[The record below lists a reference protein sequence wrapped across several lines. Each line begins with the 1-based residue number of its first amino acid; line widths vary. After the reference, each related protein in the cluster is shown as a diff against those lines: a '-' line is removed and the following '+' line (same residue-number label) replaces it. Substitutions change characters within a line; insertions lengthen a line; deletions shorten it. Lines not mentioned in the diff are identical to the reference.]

1 MRNPRKGIYLHLL
14 LWIVFYAFL
23 VFMFSNLRTIS
34 DMLVRAVIFI
44 IPLILLFYFNAY
56 FLFEKY
62 FRPGKMFLY
71 IILLSGAS
79 VFTYFFINQ
88 LDYYIIALKYPWGK
102 NMSFWLVF
110 MRSALL
116 ILGTI
121 SLSIAFRST
130 QIAHQKEKE
139 AAALRNENLET
150 ELKFLKSQINPHF
163 LFNALHNIYTLSYLG
178 SKNAPEMILKLSNLL
193 RYMTYEGNKDWVPIE
208 KEIDYLRDYID
219 LQKLKEE
226 HNGNIQINCDIKS
239 GNIQIPPML
248 LIPFLE
254 NSFKH
259 SKIED
264 KEKGWIKIEL
274 KADQYQLQFFAAN
287 SQPGKSYTKDRV
299 GGVGLKNVKRRL
311 DLIYGKNYQME
322 IKNDSDTFT
331 VDLSIKL
338 SDINPV

>member
-1 MRNPRKGIYLHLL
+1 MHLL

-23 VFMFSNLRTIS
+23 VFMFSNLRTIT
-34 DMLVRAVIFI
+34 DMMLRATIYLV
-44 IPLILLFYFNAY
+44 PLILLFYFNAY
-56 FLFEKY
+56 FLFEKF
-62 FRPGKMFLY
+62 FRPGKIFHY
-71 IILLSGAS
+71 ILLLLVTS
-79 VFTYFFINQ
+79 VATYFIINQ
-88 LDYYIIALKYPWGK
+88 PDYYIIALKYPWGK
-102 NMSFWLVF
+102 HMSFWLVF

-116 ILGTI
+116 IMGTI

-130 QIAHQKEKE
+130 QIAYQKEKE
-139 AAALRNENLET
+139 AVALRNENLET

-226 HNGNIQINCDIKS
+226 HNGNISINCDIKAA
-239 GNIQIPPML
+239 NIIIPPML
-248 LIPFLE
+248 LIPFIE

-264 KEKGWIKIEL
+264 KEKSWIKIEL
-274 KADQYQLQFFAAN
+274 TADQEQLHFYAAN
-287 SQPGKSYTKDRV
+287 SLPEKTYTKDRV

-311 DLIYGKNYQME
+311 DLIYGK
-322 IKNDSDTFT
+322 KFT
-331 VDLSIKL
+331 MQINNGADIFEVNLSIHL
-338 SDINPV
+338 SN

>member
-1 MRNPRKGIYLHLL
+1 
-14 LWIVFYAFL
+14 
-23 VFMFSNLRTIS
+23 
-34 DMLVRAVIFI
+34 
-44 IPLILLFYFNAY
+44 
-56 FLFEKY
+56 
-62 FRPGKMFLY
+62 MFLY
-71 IILLSGAS
+71 IILLSVTS
-79 VFTYFFINQ
+79 VATYFIINQ
-88 LDYYIIALKYPWGK
+88 LDYYIIALQYPWGK
-102 NMSFWLVF
+102 HLSFWIVF

-130 QIAHQKEKE
+130 QIAYQKEKE

-150 ELKFLKSQINPHF
+150 ELKLLKSQINPHF

-208 KEIDYLRDYID
+208 KEIEYLRDYID

-226 HNGNIQINCDIKS
+226 HNENIKITVEVNSTSIM
-239 GNIQIPPML
+239 IPPML
-248 LIPFLE
+248 LIPFIE

-264 KEKGWIKIEL
+264 KEKGWIKIAL
-274 KADQYQLQFFAAN
+274 QADQNVLRFYVAN
-287 SQPGKSYTKDRV
+287 SQPEKKYTKDHV

-311 DLIYGKNYQME
+311 DLIYGKNYQMN
-322 IKNDSDTFT
+322 INNHFNTFA
-331 VDLSIKL
+331 VDLEINL
-338 SDINPV
+338 SA